1 MNVGLFAGTGFL
13 DALEEAEKA
22 TPASLFGFARPRE
35 EALGRPHLPL
45 GFQHACRSAF
55 SALAARMP
63 GNGVIA
69 VVSPHRGE
77 GRSHMAAGLAGV
89 IAGDTGSQVLLVELD
104 FEQPSLARL
113 FRVSPLPGL
122 ADHLEGRGPLRVL
135 GGAGQAIQL
144 ITAGGREGSVAALLH
159 RAASLGIE
167 QAVSANRWVVL
178 DLPPLL
184 DRPEA
189 GILLSMADAFV
200 LVGRYRQ
207 TLVSSLHR
215 AARLLP
221 ERPAG
226 FFMAANSSRVP
237 VWLSRLL

>member
-1 MNVGLFAGTGFL
+1 MNARSSADVGFL
-13 DALEEAEKA
+13 DSLAEAEQSA
-22 TPASLFGFARPRE
+22 PASVFGFARPRE
-35 EALGRPHLPL
+35 ETLGRP
-45 GFQHACRSAF
+45 GFPPEFQVACRAAF

-77 GRSHMAAGLAGV
+77 GRSSVAACLSGI

-122 ADHLEGRGPLRVL
+122 ADHLEGRAQLRVL
-135 GGAGQAIQL
+135 SGASPAIQL

-159 RAASLGIE
+159 RAASLRID
-167 QAVSANRWVVL
+167 QAVSADRWVVL

-189 GILLSMADAFV
+189 GILLSEADAFV

-207 TLVSSLHR
+207 TPVSSLHR

-221 ERPAG
+221 ERPTG
-226 FFMAANSSRVP
+226 FFMAANASRIP
-237 VWLSRLL
+237 AWLSRLL